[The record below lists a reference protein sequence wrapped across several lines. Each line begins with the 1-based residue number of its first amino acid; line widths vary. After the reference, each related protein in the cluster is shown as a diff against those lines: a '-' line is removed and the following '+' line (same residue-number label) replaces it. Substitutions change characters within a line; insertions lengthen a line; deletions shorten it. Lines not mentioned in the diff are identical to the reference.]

1 MRITTVADDEASWD
15 DRLRP
20 LLTDQWQ
27 SADVL
32 AARLGA
38 KQFTV
43 LARLKDMMRRNLVE
57 RRIVK
62 KPVVV
67 PAGKGR
73 VGKAVQQAE
82 FRRVPLGRPNP
93 E

>member
-1 MRITTVADDEASWD
+1 MNEETSWD
-15 DRLRP
+15 DRLRKV
-20 LLTDQWQ
+20 LTDDWQ
-27 SADVL
+27 SAHDI
-32 AARLGA
+32 AARLNA

-62 KPVVV
+62 KAASV

-73 VGKAVQQAE
+73 VGKAIQQAE
-82 FRRVPLGRPNP
+82 FRRLPIVRTPPV
-93 E
+93 

>member
-1 MRITTVADDEASWD
+1 MADTEESWD

-27 SADVL
+27 SAGAI

-43 LARLKDMMRRNLVE
+43 LAPLKDMMRRNLVE

-62 KPVVV
+62 KPAAV

-73 VGKAVQQAE
+73 VGTALQQAE
-82 FRRVPLGRPNP
+82 FRRMPLGRTTP

>member
-1 MRITTVADDEASWD
+1 MADAEESWD

-27 SADVL
+27 SADAI

-38 KQFTV
+38 KHFTV

-62 KPVVV
+62 KPVTV

-73 VGKAVQQAE
+73 VGKALQQAE
-82 FRRVPLGRPNP
+82 FRRVPLGRTTPD
-93 E
+93 